1 MSGTENNAMHEP
13 TAGIASHLE
22 EVARRFTS
30 IGTSSSG
37 GKYIGLD
44 LTVEDFIGYLF
55 TAMFRKSTGTLRGN
69 GKAHMGTDA
78 CL

>member
-1 MSGTENNAMHEP
+1 MHEP

-55 TAMFRKSTGTLRGN
+55 TAMFPT
-69 GKAHMGTDA
+69 
-78 CL
+78 